1 MSNYKVKDDYII
13 DCVNLKNALT
23 LEKAEREIDTGIIGT
38 LRRDNAEYQ
47 AKYDERVTVFSLG
60 MEFALGAGILA
71 GWWIKVLST
80 WLQG

>member
-47 AKYDERVTVFSLG
+47 ALYDERVTVFALG
-60 MEFALGAGILA
+60 MEVALGEGILA

>member
-23 LEKAEREIDTGIIGT
+23 LEKSKREIDTGIIGT

-47 AKYDERVTVFSLG
+47 AKYDERVTVFALG
-60 MEFALGAGILA
+60 MEVALGAGILA